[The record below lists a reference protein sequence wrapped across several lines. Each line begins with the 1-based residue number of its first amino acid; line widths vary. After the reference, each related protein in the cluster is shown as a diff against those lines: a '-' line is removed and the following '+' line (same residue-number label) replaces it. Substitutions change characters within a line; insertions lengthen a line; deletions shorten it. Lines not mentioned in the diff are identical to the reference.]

1 LASSNVSPRGA
12 EVEEG
17 RTASESGAKYGVEV
31 QDGDDTAGN
40 ELRGLDIT
48 ASNSRADDVDNLPEN
63 SLLQQ
68 EVRKILLGDERYM
81 SKMIGRTN

>member
-1 LASSNVSPRGA
+1 
-12 EVEEG
+12 VE
-17 RTASESGAKYGVEV
+17 A

-48 ASNSRADDVDNLPEN
+48 ASDYRAFDVDNLPEN

-68 EVRKILLGDERYM
+68 EVRKILLGDEKYM